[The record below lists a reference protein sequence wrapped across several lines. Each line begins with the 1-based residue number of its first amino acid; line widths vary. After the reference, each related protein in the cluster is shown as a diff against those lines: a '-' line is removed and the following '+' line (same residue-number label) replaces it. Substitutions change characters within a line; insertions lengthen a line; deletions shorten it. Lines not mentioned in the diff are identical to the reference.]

1 MAPNNYG
8 PQIRVTAFTLTSIST
23 IIVGLRLYCNVHLLK
38 RAGISDLFM
47 SAALIMTWAIAV
59 VNHYQVKYGT
69 GQHIYDLGMSMDAL
83 EGTLKSWYS
92 FQIAY
97 LVDLLFVKFSI
108 LFFYCA
114 ICDQK
119 WFRTV
124 IYSMMAIVGSF
135 TIAMTFVNAFEC
147 PNPSDAFTV
156 EIIMAGL
163 GSCRDLHSMYFA
175 QAGFNIASDVVIML
189 IPVPLLLRL
198 QMSKARRIALFG
210 IFSVSFVAV
219 LASILRLWTL
229 TIWAKSKD
237 IPYSGGPILIWSQI
251 ELNAAIISASFPSMK
266 ALFAHTFSED
276 TSTRQSSSGARYF
289 KYGYGAN
296 SADRTKGIKVKDS
309 TISLKTLSFI
319 RSGSGEP
326 RTSTTLSRGGH
337 GLRGF
342 DAGNNNSD
350 EELFFDDPAGE
361 NNPIGSGKNSSD
373 DRRDRIATLKPL
385 QPSFPTHQGIMKS
398 LTVEQTTEDGTGKQ
412 QYYRSHYLR

>member
-1 MAPNNYG
+1 MAPNDYG
-8 PQIRVTAFTLTSIST
+8 PRIQVTAFTLTAVST
-23 IIVGLRLYCNVHLLK
+23 VIVSLRLYCNVHLLK
-38 RAGISDLFM
+38 RAGVSDLMM
-47 SAALIMTWAIAV
+47 SAAMVMTWGIAV
-59 VNHYQVKYGT
+59 INHYQVKYGT
-69 GQHIYDLGMSMDAL
+69 GKHIYDQSSSMDAL
-83 EGTLKSWYS
+83 AGTLKSWYS

-97 LVDLLFVKFSI
+97 LVDLLLVKLSI

-189 IPVPLLLRL
+189 IPVPLLARL
-198 QMSKARRIALFG
+198 QMPKARRVALFG
-210 IFSVSFVAV
+210 IFSVGFVAV

-229 TIWAKSKD
+229 TIWARTKD
-237 IPYSGGPILIWSQI
+237 VPYTGGPILIWTQI
-251 ELNAAIISASFPSMK
+251 ELNSAIISASFPAMK
-266 ALFAHTFSED
+266 ALFAHTFSENP
-276 TSTRQSSSGARYF
+276 STRQSSSGARYF

-296 SADRTKGIKVKDS
+296 SAEKSKGIKVKAS
-309 TISLKTLSFI
+309 TISLKTLTFM
-319 RSGSGEP
+319 RSGSGET
-326 RTSTTLSRGGH
+326 RASATLPRGGT
-337 GLRGF
+337 GLRSF
-342 DAGNNNSD
+342 DASHNNSD
-350 EELFFDDPAGE
+350 EELFFDNPAGE
-361 NNPIGSGKNSSD
+361 QTIIGSGKNSSD
-373 DRRDRIATLKPL
+373 DKRDKIATLKPP
-385 QPSFPTHQGIMKS
+385 QPTFPTHQGIMKS
-398 LTVEQTTEDGTGKQ
+398 LTVEQTTEDSTGRQ